1 MQLFIMV
8 MVGKTHKGENI
19 MDTEKGIETW
29 DIKMTR
35 PMTLWGSIT
44 PRIEAIVARYGSM
57 IDHAR
62 SLKEK
67 REIEHEFVY
76 TMLSHGIVCD

>member
-1 MQLFIMV
+1 MRNTEIQ
-8 MVGKTHKGENI
+8 
-19 MDTEKGIETW
+19 MDTWE
-29 DIKMTR
+29 IKMVR
-35 PMTLWGSIT
+35 RLTLWGSIT